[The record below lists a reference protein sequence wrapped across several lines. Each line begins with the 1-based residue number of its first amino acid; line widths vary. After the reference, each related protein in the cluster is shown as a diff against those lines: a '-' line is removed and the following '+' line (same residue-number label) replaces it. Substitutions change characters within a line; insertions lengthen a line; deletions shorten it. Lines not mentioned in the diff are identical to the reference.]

1 MIEITGQIEQSI
13 EYMKKVLASPVLSTQ
28 LSSLT
33 EKVCTA
39 YRDGKKLL
47 LFGNGGSAADAQ
59 HLAAE
64 MVSRFRLE
72 RSALP
77 ALALTTNSSVVTAI
91 GNDYEY
97 ARVFERQV
105 EALANPGDVVIGIS
119 TSGNSENVRLG
130 LERAREKGAF
140 AVGLLGNGGGR
151 ILTHCDIA
159 LVVPGSD
166 TPRIQEVHIL
176 LGHILCDLVEKSLFG
191 QL

>member
-1 MIEITGQIEQSI
+1 MNEITVQIEQSI
-13 EYMKKVLASPVLSTQ
+13 DYLKRVLASPVIVSQ
-28 LSSLT
+28 ISVIA
-33 EKVCTA
+33 ERICRA
-39 YRDGKKLL
+39 YKDGKKLL

-72 RSALP
+72 RKALP

-97 ARVFERQV
+97 AVVFARQV
-105 EALANPGDVVIGIS
+105 EALAEPGDIVIGIS

-130 LERAREKGAF
+130 LAKAREKGAC
-140 AVGLLGNGGGR
+140 AVGLLGNEGGR
-151 ILTHCDIA
+151 VLKCCDIA
-159 LVVPGSD
+159 LVIPGTD
-166 TPRIQEVHIL
+166 TPRIQEAHIL

-191 QL
+191 Q